1 MSEAIQTPG
10 TATARM
16 PLHNVY
22 SAPSVSHLRPV
33 LDTPAEHVIRAC
45 APAWATLAEI
55 SRECLPSRVRV
66 VAGDRR
72 RVVSDDGVP
81 TDL

>member
-16 PLHNVY
+16 PLRNVY

-45 APAWATLAEI
+45 APAWATLADI
-55 SRECLPSRVRV
+55 GRECLAGLVRV
-66 VAGDRR
+66 VAGDRC
-72 RVVSDDGVP
+72 RVVSDHGVP
-81 TDL
+81 TNL

>member
-1 MSEAIQTPG
+1 
-10 TATARM
+10 M
-16 PLHNVY
+16 PLRNVY

-33 LDTPAEHVIRAC
+33 LDTPAEHITRAC
-45 APAWATLAEI
+45 APAWATLADI
-55 SRECLPSRVRV
+55 SRECLASWVRV

-72 RVVSDDGVP
+72 RVISDLGVP